1 MHISEI
7 TSLWLLAGVVAAL
20 VMVAAVC
27 ATKDRNATQ
36 QLDKE
41 RDSLA
46 HDRADFENRA
56 RPPRD

>member
-41 RDSLA
+41 RDGLA

-56 RPPRD
+56 HPPRD